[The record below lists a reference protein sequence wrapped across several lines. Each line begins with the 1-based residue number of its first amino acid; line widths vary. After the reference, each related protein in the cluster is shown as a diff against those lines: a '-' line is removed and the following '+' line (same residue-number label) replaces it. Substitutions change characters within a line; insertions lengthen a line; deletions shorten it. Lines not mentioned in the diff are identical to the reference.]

1 MSGAVRWDVSIHKA
15 LESGGHRFAL
25 DVAFRSNAT
34 RLVLFGPSGAGKSL
48 TLRAIAGL
56 LRPDRG
62 AVALDG
68 EALFDSR
75 HRGSTCRP
83 ASAGSAT
90 CSRSTRCSP
99 TSRSGRTC
107 RSA

>member
-1 MSGAVRWDVSIHKA
+1 MSDAAVRWDVSVKKT

-25 DVAFRSNAT
+25 DVAFSSDAA

-56 LRPDRG
+56 LRPDQG
-62 AVALDG
+62 AIALDG
-68 EALFDSR
+68 EALFDSQA
-75 HRGSTCRP
+75 GSTCRP

-90 CSRSTRCSP
+90 CSRSTPCSP
-99 TSRSGRTC
+99 TSRCGRTSP
-107 RSA
+107 SA